1 MRLNLRIWMQWM
13 AGEAVYELFTDGA
26 CSGNPGPGGWA
37 YILRGADGEEQVA
50 YGGDPATTNNRMEL
64 MGVIEGMQCIPPSS
78 TVDLYSDSKYVVD
91 GLASWLDGWIAR
103 GWKRPKNQPVKN
115 EDLWRALDEFRRVHV
130 IRTHWVKGHD
140 DHPENERCDALAV
153 RGRDEA
159 AIGS

>member
-1 MRLNLRIWMQWM
+1 MRI
-13 AGEAVYELFTDGA
+13 AVLGL
-26 CSGNPGPGGWA
+26 GRMGWHLA
-37 YILRGADGEEQVA
+37 AHL
-50 YGGDPATTNNRMEL
+50 
-64 MGVIEGMQCIPPSS
+64 
-78 TVDLYSDSKYVVD
+78 SDSDAVDELAVFDVVD
-91 GLASWLDGWIAR
+91 GLATWLDNWIAK

-115 EDLWRALDEFRRVHV
+115 EDLWRALDEFRQKHD

>member
-1 MRLNLRIWMQWM
+1 M

-37 YILRGADGEEQVA
+37 YILRGPDGEEEVA

-64 MGVIEGMQCIPPSS
+64 LGVIEGMQSIPPSS
-78 TVDLYSDSKYVVD
+78 TIDLYSDSRYVVD